1 MKHPEG
7 SGVQWGMNAQNLY
20 VIGQSDSFRE
30 TDAPWIMEERISAS
44 GRAYSVKVYTAEA
57 YTARHMRKSDETKRL
72 VRWTVR
78 LSDGRCVSRD
88 GALRVR
94 APEAWNRVRS
104 VVAKLRG
111 DRRDQALAD
120 ALWDALTIE
129 EREAMVA
136 SVDLQ
141 SYTVGRSIRE
151 ASDALHADLIAE
163 GSPLALVDARWQDR
177 LRDIYAT
184 EAFGGPIG
192 SPAWHAMTWAQWLT
206 YTYSLTGETA
216 PDADN
221 LPASVLT
228 DHGRSRRLAAW
239 WPSLRTFAR
248 YAPVEHA
255 REVIARITDMAGGEV
270 AAVEAQEFPP
280 ASRMDDR
287 KAVLALRDVRLARM
301 TPAWR
306 ADSGAA
312 LNVARE
318 GVAFL
323 YEAARTLDRR

>member
-1 MKHPEG
+1 MD
-7 SGVQWGMNAQNLY
+7 AQTLY

-57 YTARHMRKSDETKRL
+57 YTVRHMRRSDETKRL

-111 DRRDQALAD
+111 DRREQALAD
-120 ALWDALTIE
+120 ALWEALTIE

-141 SYTVGRSIRE
+141 SYTDGRSLRE
-151 ASDALHADLIAE
+151 ASEALHADLIAE
-163 GSPLALVDARWQDR
+163 GSPLARVDAGWQDR

-184 EAFGGPIG
+184 AAFGGPIG
-192 SPAWHAMTWAQWLT
+192 SPAWHAMAWPQWLT
-206 YTYSLTGETA
+206 YTYSLTGQTA
-216 PDADN
+216 PDAEN
-221 LPASVLT
+221 LPASILT

-239 WPSLRTFAR
+239 WPSLMTFAR

-255 REVIARITDMAGGEV
+255 REVIARITAMVGGEV

-280 ASRMDDR
+280 ASRLDDR
-287 KAVLALRDVRLARM
+287 KAVLALRDARLTRM

-306 ADSGAA
+306 ADSSAS
-312 LNVARE
+312 LDVARE